1 MKNSNAKDLLGVILM
16 IVGGLWILDNFNF
29 GYIGIPFHSLIFSWH
44 TFFIIA
50 GAILISKHNRS
61 FFGYILIGIGIV
73 GWLRH
78 MPFVP
83 FVEFLNFGDLWPLIL
98 LGFGL
103 WLILNK
109 NERNNHDHYEKFGN
123 LHQDRQNFN
132 PLDGETFSNPSTSNA
147 SNFPSDFIDENA
159 VFTTTKKLITSQS
172 FKGGKTSSVFGHIML
187 DLRQAKLAPGEHV
200 LDVSA
205 IFGGVELYI
214 PQDWKVIVNVSSVFG
229 GFDDKR
235 FPNFNSTPSTDSV
248 LVIKGSVVFGGGEL
262 SN

>member
-1 MKNSNAKDLLGVILM
+1 MENSSGKNLLGVILM

-50 GAILISKHNRS
+50 GAILISKHS
-61 FFGYILIGIGIV
+61 KGFFGYLLVGIGVV

-78 MPFVP
+78 MPNLP
-83 FVEFLNFGDLWPLIL
+83 FVEFLNFGDLWPLIIF
-98 LGFGL
+98 GFGL
-103 WLILNK
+103 WLILNQK
-109 NERNNHDHYEKFGN
+109 EKSNQKADN
-123 LHQDRQNFN
+123 LHEARTHNN
-132 PLDGETFSNPSTSNA
+132 PLDGMNSSDSAEFSFDLIN
-147 SNFPSDFIDENA
+147 ENA
-159 VFTTTKKLITSQS
+159 VFTTIKKQITSQA
-172 FKGGKTSSVFGHIML
+172 FKGGKIESVFGHIRL
-187 DLRQAKLAPGEHV
+187 DLRPAKLAPGEHI

-205 IFGGVELYI
+205 VFGGVELYI

-229 GFDDKR
+229 GFEDKR
-235 FPNFNSTPSTDSV
+235 FPNFNSTVSTDSV